1 MLLTRFFREDIYTFQ
16 GKDYIG
22 ALQSVSIKRDNR
34 GSAPDWYLEKVNDW
48 ANPKSTS
55 SCYKQQM
62 RSYIFLAE
70 HACSQGTASEVWK
83 KIQTKRAWG

>member
-48 ANPKSTS
+48 ANPKYTN
-55 SCYKQQM
+55 SCYKQQL
-62 RSYIFLAE
+62 RS
-70 HACSQGTASEVWK
+70 
-83 KIQTKRAWG
+83 